1 MIRYLGIVNYL
12 SDISHSDYIEK
23 TYENLKNKFNVNQ
36 KLDLFKTNHI
46 NLSNG
51 FLNKSFDK
59 DRYVI
64 MYNGNI
70 FNIKELK
77 RELTAKGYKFSTKT
91 NLKKEKVI
99 PMESINKFLEA
110 EILLTS
116 YHEYKEKFLDHLNGT
131 FSICI
136 YDKSNNI
143 VFLSRD
149 RIGIKPLYYTKNKTD
164 DSFIFSSN
172 IKDILNVPTMKAVLD
187 KQGALELIGIG
198 PAHSPGFT
206 YFKDIYELLPG
217 HYAIYSNIGLVT
229 HKYWDLQS
237 KECTDNEL
245 QSTNII
251 YSLIKN
257 STKLQIND
265 SQKIGILFPESINTS
280 ILVSIANKIAPDVNT
295 FSYNLVNSSAKN
307 KTQSYINTNKK
318 YYNIDN
324 YNIISDS
331 KVLHSLLVPAM
342 MAKDM
347 PGMACIDST
356 MLEFFSSIKDSGYS
370 KCISSLCSNEIF
382 ESTNKLYNSFPLSI
396 STNIRSNLINKN
408 IANQQIL
415 EAYID
420 AAYNDITKDINFSGN
435 ENEDTKANKKSK
447 YIYIKW
453 YMNSLIERINHI
465 SSNIN
470 LEVNLPY
477 LDYRIIEYIYNIPNQ
492 IDNNDKPENYILKNI
507 YTKIYPNLTLSSNVS
522 SEVCELNYTNTL
534 EHELK
539 KILNDNE
546 SKLLKIID
554 KEYVLQ
560 ILNLKG
566 SNLCI
571 NVYDDLIS
579 YSQILAYLI
588 QTEYWLNIY
597 DIEIDF

>member
-477 LDYRIIEYIYNIPNQ
+477 LDYRIVEYIYNIPIQ
-492 IDNNDKPENYILKNI
+492 TDINDKSQNYILKNI
-507 YTKIYPNLTLSSNVS
+507 YAKIYPNLTLSSNVS

>member
-12 SDISHSDYIEK
+12 NDISHSDYIEK
-23 TYENLKNKFNVNQ
+23 TYENLKNKFNINQ
-36 KLDLFKTNHI
+36 KLDLFKTNQI

-77 RELTAKGYKFSTKT
+77 RQLTVIGYKFSTKT
-91 NLKKEKVI
+91 NLKKDKVI
-99 PMESINKFLEA
+99 PNEGIDNYLEA

-116 YHEYKEKFLDHLNGT
+116 YHEYKEKFLEHLNGA

-136 YDKSNNI
+136 YDKTNNI

-149 RIGIKPLYYTKNKTD
+149 RIGIKSLYYTKNKID
-164 DSFIFSSN
+164 NSFIFSSN
-172 IKDILNVPTMKAVLD
+172 IKEILNVPTMKAVLD

-237 KECTDNEL
+237 KECTDNES

-265 SQKIGILFPESINTS
+265 SEKIGILFPESINTS
-280 ILVSIANKIAPDVNT
+280 ILVSIANKIAPNVNT
-295 FSYNLVNSSAKN
+295 FSYNLISNPTKSKI
-307 KTQSYINTNKK
+307 QSYININKK

-342 MAKDM
+342 MAQDM

-382 ESTNKLYNSFPLSI
+382 ESTDKSFNSFPLSI
-396 STNIRSNLINKN
+396 SKNIRSNLINKN
-408 IANQQIL
+408 IANEQIL
-415 EAYID
+415 ETYINTT
-420 AAYNDITKDINFSGN
+420 YNDIIKDIQFLSN
-435 ENEDTKANKKSK
+435 ENEENKSYRKSK

-453 YMNSLIERINHI
+453 YMNSLIERITNI

-477 LDYRIIEYIYNIPNQ
+477 LDYRIVEYIYNIPNQ
-492 IDNNDKPENYILKNI
+492 TDSINKSQSNILKNI
-507 YTKIYPNLTLSSNVS
+507 YNKIYTNSTFSSNTVS
-522 SEVCELNYTNTL
+522 EICQLNYTSTL

-539 KILNDNE
+539 KILNDSE

-560 ILNLKG
+560 ILNLKD
-566 SNLCI
+566 SNLCTNI
-571 NVYDDLIS
+571 YDDLIS
-579 YSQILAYLI
+579 YTQILAYLI

>member
-23 TYENLKNKFNVNQ
+23 TYENLKNKFNINQ

>member
-12 SDISHSDYIEK
+12 NDISHSDYIEK